1 MVGVGG
7 SRLQQQVLTVGGVNR
22 WLVAVGQV
30 VVTGNGCVGCQML
43 LDSGHCLTPLR
54 DEKSSKKGLKW
65 FKMA

>member
-43 LDSGHCLTPLR
+43 LVSVPGLTPT
-54 DEKSSKKGLKW
+54 
-65 FKMA
+65 